1 MEESIDSC
9 EGILIGTEAVT
20 VIGEGAIVIRLGQCC
35 RKETTEEM
43 EKELAE
49 KFGRKVILLD
59 SRFGEILTL
68 PPEKEPGG
76 APGRP

>member
-9 EGILIGTEAVT
+9 EGILIGREAVT
-20 VIGEGAIVIRLGQCC
+20 GIGEGAIVIRLGQCC

-49 KFGRKVILLD
+49 KFGRKVI
-59 SRFGEILTL
+59 
-68 PPEKEPGG
+68 
-76 APGRP
+76 